1 MKTWFLLMSIM
12 ALLTLF
18 FMNENLIKTPETQAF
33 MKMLLTL
40 KTNNHDRP
48 RAMQDV
54 PFGPLK
60 FTKITLMGQ
69 FNYGDLD
76 PSTWCREWS
85 RVFPEDNIVVAIPKG
100 AKIKPNATA
109 CKVMKYAYPKVT
121 IPGRVKKAK
130 AKERIP
136 GLLTPCTNLAK
147 VIRHV
152 SHESKGVLY
161 VHDDLLVTKDLL
173 QKILDNEE
181 QWIQTY
187 HKHGKVE
194 IYLDGPAKDV
204 NSNYSQRR
212 KRWGWWN
219 DCESKIRKLLQYPE
233 MGPYLKKMIKKV
245 HIL

>member
-85 RVFPEDNIVVAIPKG
+85 RVFPEDNIVIAIPEG
-100 AKIKPNATA
+100 AKIKPSATA
-109 CKVMKYAYPKVT
+109 CKMMEYANPKVT
-121 IPGRVKKAK
+121 NPGGVNYSKG
-130 AKERIP
+130 RIP
-136 GLLTPCTNLAK
+136 GLLTPYTNLAK

-152 SHESKGVLY
+152 LHESKGILY

-181 QWIQTY
+181 Q
-187 HKHGKVE
+187 
-194 IYLDGPAKDV
+194 
-204 NSNYSQRR
+204 
-212 KRWGWWN
+212 
-219 DCESKIRKLLQYPE
+219 
-233 MGPYLKKMIKKV
+233 
-245 HIL
+245 